1 MTKGTSQASGAKRGR
16 EGTQVWAQADGAID
30 EDQLGK
36 VGDSFFFFFFCAR
49 KKEAWLLHNREGQQS
64 AF

>member
-1 MTKGTSQASGAKRGR
+1 MGARG
-16 EGTQVWAQADGAID
+16 WAAIG

-36 VGDSFFFFFFCAR
+36 VGDSVVCAR